1 MAKFEQY
8 INRLTME
15 QQQCSLADL
24 SVDIED
30 YISGQKATEFRL
42 TVEPIKSKRSDMQNR
57 LFHALCRDFVIL
69 AQETAIFEKDLSHW
83 TMPAFKGLFKKL
95 YLEKTD
101 PKSGFTIT
109 QGTSQLNVEQF
120 TKFLDQVIKDFL
132 AHGGVIMGKD
142 KAIFDEA
149 MGKK

>member
-1 MAKFEQY
+1 MAKFERY
-8 INRLTME
+8 ISNDF
-15 QQQCSLADL
+15 ADL
-24 SVDIED
+24 DIGEE
-30 YISGQKATEFRL
+30 ILTWVGKQKATEFRL

-83 TMPAFKGLFKKL
+83 TMLAFKGLFKKL

-101 PKSGFTIT
+101 QKSGLTIT

-132 AHGGVIMGKD
+132 AHGGVIMEKD
-142 KAIFDEA
+142 KAMFDEA

>member
-1 MAKFEQY
+1 MAKFERY
-8 INRLTME
+8 ISNDF
-15 QQQCSLADL
+15 ADL
-24 SVDIED
+24 DIGEE
-30 YISGQKATEFRL
+30 ILTWVGKQKATEFRL

-69 AQETAIFEKDLSHW
+69 SQETAIFEKDLSHW

-101 PKSGFTIT
+101 PKSGLTIT

-120 TKFLDQVIKDFL
+120 TKFLDQVINDFL
-132 AHGGVIMGKD
+132 AHGGVIMEKD

>member
-15 QQQCSLADL
+15 QQQGSLADL

-30 YISGQKATEFRL
+30 YISSQKATEFRL

-69 AQETAIFEKDLSHW
+69 SQETAIFEKDLSHW
-83 TMPAFKGLFKKL
+83 TMLAFKGLFKKL

-101 PKSGFTIT
+101 PKSGLTIT

-132 AHGGVIMGKD
+132 AHGGVIMEKD
-142 KAIFDEA
+142 KAMFDEA
-149 MGKK
+149 MGNE